1 MSTSLDH
8 RWSMVR
14 ESVFNTPLTTTRFYP
29 MLDDVDADWD
39 PRPRQSMGVQGGN
52 GRRADLGSR
61 RYTTIGQGDLKL
73 KVELES
79 KGAGVL
85 LDWALGVSTV
95 TAVTGGSQQVYHDQI
110 AGTLNPSATIQV
122 VKVQNNGT
130 EWVETYAGCTA
141 TKLTIEQPE
150 DDIATLMVD
159 VDARSISTVVA
170 AATAAY
176 PTAPTLFDH
185 WQGAVGLGGVLT
197 APTTTALATGL
208 TAFADFRSWK
218 LEIDHTADIGRR
230 VVGARNQP
238 LIGKPVPK
246 FTGKL
251 EFNASTVA
259 TALIAGTKLPFYQT
273 WTVAEAGA
281 PGGNVQMQVVL
292 PQLSLTKGLPQTKA
306 GATTIEDIEADVTND
321 GVNRDVLVVI
331 RTADT
336 VL

>member
-1 MSTSLDH
+1 
-8 RWSMVR
+8 MVR

-61 RYTTIGQGDLKL
+61 RYTTIGQGSLKL

-95 TAVTGGSQQVYHDQI
+95 TAITGGSQQVYHDQI
-110 AGTLNPSATIQV
+110 AGTANPSATIQV

-130 EWVETYAGCTA
+130 EWVETYSGCTA

-150 DDIATLMVD
+150 DEPATLAVD
-159 VDARSISTVVA
+159 VDARSISTAVG
-170 AATAAY
+170 AATTVYATG
-176 PTAPTLFDH
+176 PTIFDH
-185 WQGAVGLGGVLT
+185 YQGAVGLGSTLV
-197 APTTTALATGL
+197 APTTTALASGL
-208 TAFADFRSWK
+208 TVFTDFRSWK
-218 LEIDHTADIGRR
+218 LEIDHSADIGRR
-230 VVGARNQP
+230 VIGSRNQP

-246 FTGKL
+246 FTAKV
-251 EFNASTVA
+251 EFNATTLA
-259 TALIAGTKLPFYQT
+259 AALIAGTKLPFYQT
-273 WTVAEAGA
+273 WTAPEAGA
-281 PGGNVQMQVVL
+281 PGGNAQMQVVL

-321 GVNRDVLVVI
+321 GTNRDVLVVI